1 VENFQT
7 FSQLEGLLSIAPNVD
22 LRCSVALKVITLLS
36 TPIHPKAFKT
46 FHKQGRS
53 GTLSNQF
60 DDILAKAGLKAVKT
74 HASKKKGR
82 DTKRDGNRIGF
93 HALRMTATTMMHDA
107 GIPAAT
113 VQAIVGHESE
123 DVHQV
128 YVKIGRESQERA
140 LKALPDLG

>member
-1 VENFQT
+1 MVG
-7 FSQLEGLLSIAPNVD
+7 SLLRHAESLPTSDN
-22 LRCSVALKVITLLS
+22 LS
-36 TPIHPKAFKT
+36 TPIHPRAFEILQ
-46 FHKQGRS
+46 KQGRS

-60 DDILAKAGLKAVKT
+60 DDVLAKAGLKAIKS

-82 DTKRDGNRIGF
+82 DGKRDGNKIGF

-107 GIPAAT
+107 GIPSAT

-140 LKALPDLG
+140 LNALPELA